1 MEYLTS
7 EQAMK
12 LLKIKSYKSLRSYV
26 ANGLP
31 VITIGRSRRYT
42 KESIDQFMK
51 DHEANTPKK
60 EG

>member
-12 LLKIKSYKSLRSYV
+12 LLKIKSYKTLRSYV

-31 VITIGRSRRYT
+31 AIVIGHSTRYT
-42 KESIDQFMK
+42 KESIDNFMK
-51 DHEANTPKK
+51 DHEVKNRKK